1 MFHCLSHFL
10 PLWLLTSSLKIS
22 EAVSSSALA
31 LSEDCSLDWVNHWL
45 RKCLTLKMSL
55 CVLHYLTFGEEM
67 GDGNCVVDY
76 DTSSQ
81 IWFYLTCAVGTWV
94 CYLNSAGLY
103 FLCCEI
109 CIIIWPGGA
118 VNTDQRDTGEVWSPA
133 QTLSRHS
140 VNVRAPP
147 SGSQPG
153 ADVRTALAPWRA
165 LNGLVLAW
173 KSCGGWCRSFHGW
186 GIWDLEGQLTCP
198 DHRANCWAR
207 SWTQFWFQLQQSFSL
222 FTILYA

>member
-1 MFHCLSHFL
+1 MTFDKFL
-10 PLWLLTSSLKIS
+10 KNIWGSFLICFGFVRRLLFG
-22 EAVSSSALA
+22 
-31 LSEDCSLDWVNHWL
+31 LSEP
-45 RKCLTLKMSL
+45 LTVEVSDTQNVSV
-55 CVLHYLTFGEEM
+55 CVTLFNLWGR
-67 GDGNCVVDY
+67 DGGWHRAVDY

-94 CYLNSAGLY
+94 CYLNSPGLY

-153 ADVRTALAPWRA
+153 ADVRTALAPWRT

-173 KSCGGWCRSFHGW
+173 KSCGRWCRSFHGW

-198 DHRANCWAR
+198 DHRANCWVR